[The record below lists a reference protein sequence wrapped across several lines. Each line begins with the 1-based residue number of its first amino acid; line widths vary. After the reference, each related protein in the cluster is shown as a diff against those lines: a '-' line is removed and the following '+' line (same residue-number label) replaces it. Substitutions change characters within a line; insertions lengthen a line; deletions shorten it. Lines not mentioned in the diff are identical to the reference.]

1 MSCGLSKFSYQK
13 CQTQPFNHR
22 FVISSNY
29 NLLISQ
35 FSTPN
40 SLFAVPPDDP
50 IIRNQNGQ
58 ELSTYEIGPY
68 EVGQNLILDCQV
80 SGGKK
85 DYWQSPINLESCK
98 RTTDQC
104 QTPKGTKP
112 WWQKRLWPMHIVKKT
127 RPAFEFSWE
136 FRIISPTTLHHP
148 LKLHYTLKQKDSQTS
163 FSIDKM

>member
-85 DYWQSPINLESCK
+85 DY
-98 RTTDQC
+98 
-104 QTPKGTKP
+104 
-112 WWQKRLWPMHIVKKT
+112 
-127 RPAFEFSWE
+127 
-136 FRIISPTTLHHP
+136 
-148 LKLHYTLKQKDSQTS
+148 
-163 FSIDKM
+163 